1 MLNLFGRDRHFRLTK
16 QKIPLFYLTDNGKGC
31 SFPWRTKVL
40 HTYVCKSR
48 KRIKSIHILY
58 AVIMLC
64 ITLED
69 FYLSKSEIKN
79 IKGCEHYTDEE
90 AEMIA
95 SFLGLYAQI
104 IYQELNKNYENR

>member
-1 MLNLFGRDRHFRLTK
+1 M
-16 QKIPLFYLTDNGKGC
+16 C
-31 SFPWRTKVL
+31 
-40 HTYVCKSR
+40 
-48 KRIKSIHILY
+48 
-58 AVIMLC
+58 AVVMLC
-64 ITLED
+64 ITLEN

-104 IYQELNKNYENR
+104 IYQELNRNYENR